1 MHLPGRWQTAWQR
14 GPITP
19 LPVALAFVLGI
30 ACCSRAPAYL
40 NVATTTSVQN
50 SGLLDAL
57 LPHFSEVTIRVHAAG
72 SGRALAMLSDGTVDL
87 VISHAPETETRYLAE
102 HSRWVYRKIAFNRFL
117 VIGPRDDPAQVRQ
130 ATDALDAFR
139 RLARAP
145 VTFVS
150 RGDESGTH
158 ERERSLWKAAGV
170 APSPERL
177 LVSGQSMAVALR
189 QTDDRQGYTLSDDAT
204 FWQLEPRLDLAVVF
218 DDDPRLLNT
227 YAVVHPPGHSTAARF
242 AEWLARG
249 AGRERIERYRVQ
261 ERVAFAVWPLGCPAD
276 TPGAEPCGAK

>member
-1 MHLPGRWQTAWQR
+1 MHLH
-14 GPITP
+14 
-19 LPVALAFVLGI
+19 
-30 ACCSRAPAYL
+30 YL
-40 NVATTTSVQN
+40 DVATTTSVQN

-117 VIGPRDDPAQVRQ
+117 VIGPREDPAQVRQ
-130 ATDALDAFR
+130 ATNALDAFR
-139 RLARAP
+139 RMARAP

-170 APSPERL
+170 APLPERL

-204 FWQLEPRLDLAVVF
+204 FWQLEPRLDLVVVF
-218 DDDPRLLNT
+218 DNDPRLLNT
-227 YAVVHPPGHSTAARF
+227 YAVVHPPDHSTAARF

-261 ERVAFAVWPLGCPAD
+261 ERVAFTVWPLGCPAD